1 MSDETTSVFADI
13 KEYAAKFWGWLDT
26 PAQWFGAAV
35 AYAPKVSLLA
45 AVALALFALF

>member
-1 MSDETTSVFADI
+1 MTDETTSVWADL
-13 KEYAAKFWGWLDT
+13 KGYLAKFWGWLDK

>member
-13 KEYAAKFWGWLDT
+13 KEYAAKFWGWLDK

-35 AYAPKVSLLA
+35 AYAPKCSLLA
-45 AVALALFALF
+45 AVTLALFALF